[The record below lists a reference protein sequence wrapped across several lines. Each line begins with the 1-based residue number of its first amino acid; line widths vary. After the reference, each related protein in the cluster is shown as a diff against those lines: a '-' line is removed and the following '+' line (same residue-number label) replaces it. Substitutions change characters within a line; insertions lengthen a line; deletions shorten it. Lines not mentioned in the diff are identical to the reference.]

1 MKSKKTPVVI
11 GVTVGDPAGIGPEIV
26 VKAVL
31 KQKYPGA
38 QIVVFADRAVLEQ
51 AMDIAGR
58 RAPILE
64 VMKKEDICSGA
75 KGIQLVPGNVIH
87 EPVVMGEV
95 SRDCGR
101 AAHVYFST
109 ALDWA
114 MAGWIDGVATAPLQK
129 EALQLGGCRH
139 LDHTGILKHKT
150 GSADTTTLFVT
161 GSLRV
166 FFLTRHLPLR
176 DVAQAVRKDELDAAI
191 PRCIG
196 FLKQLGIAAP
206 RLAVAALNP
215 HGGEEGMFGREEKEI
230 LCPSVREAQE
240 KGLNVAGPVP
250 ADSVFHMAKEGAF
263 DGVISLYHDQGHI
276 ATKTLDFYRTVSLTM
291 GLPFL
296 RTSVDH
302 GTAFNIA
309 GKNAANETSMIE
321 AIRAAVR
328 YAGRIKGG

>member
-1 MKSKKTPVVI
+1 MKKALVI

-26 VKAVL
+26 IKALL
-31 KQKYPGA
+31 KKKYPGA
-38 QIVVFADRAVLEQ
+38 RIVVFADRAVLEQ
-51 AMDIAGR
+51 AMGIAHQKAPIHEIAG
-58 RAPILE
+58 
-64 VMKKEDICSGA
+64 KEDIGRGA
-75 KGIQLVPGNVIH
+75 KGIQLVPGNVIKK
-87 EPVVMGEV
+87 PVTMGKV

-114 MAGWIDGVATAPLQK
+114 LAGWIDGVATAPLQK
-129 EALQLGGCRH
+129 EALKLGGCCQ

-150 GSADTTTLFVT
+150 DSAETTTLFIT
-161 GSLRV
+161 GRLRV

-176 DVAQAVRKDELDAAI
+176 DVPQALRKDELDAAI
-191 PRCIG
+191 PRCLG
-196 FLKQLGIAAP
+196 FLKQLGIASP

-215 HGGEEGMFGREEKEI
+215 HGGEKGMFGQEEKEI
-230 LCPSVREAQE
+230 LAPSIREARK
-240 KGLNVAGPVP
+240 KGLNVSGPVP
-250 ADSVFHMAKEGAF
+250 ADSVFHMAKEGVY

-276 ATKTLDFYRTVSLTM
+276 ATKTLDFYKTVSLTM

-309 GKNAANETSMIE
+309 GKNQANETSMIE
-321 AIRAAVR
+321 AIRAAAR
-328 YAGRIKGG
+328 YAGRVRAAA